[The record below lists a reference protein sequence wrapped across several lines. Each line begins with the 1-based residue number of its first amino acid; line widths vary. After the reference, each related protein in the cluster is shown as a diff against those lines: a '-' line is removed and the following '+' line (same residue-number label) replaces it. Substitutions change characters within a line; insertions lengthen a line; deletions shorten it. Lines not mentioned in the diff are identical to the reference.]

1 MSEGFSGRGKTR
13 PLTRVPLKPTK
24 MTNEPIKA
32 PRQFT
37 VAQAAQYLGLHS
49 RTVYELA
56 MSPKMLRARRKGPR
70 KGRIFF
76 LQKDL
81 DAYLGDDRS

>member
-1 MSEGFSGRGKTR
+1 MSEGFSGRGILR
-13 PLTRVPLKPTK
+13 PPLRALLKPTK
-24 MTNEPIKA
+24 MTNEPINA

-56 MSPKMLRARRKGPR
+56 MSPNILRARRKGPR

-81 DAYLGDDRS
+81 DAYLEG